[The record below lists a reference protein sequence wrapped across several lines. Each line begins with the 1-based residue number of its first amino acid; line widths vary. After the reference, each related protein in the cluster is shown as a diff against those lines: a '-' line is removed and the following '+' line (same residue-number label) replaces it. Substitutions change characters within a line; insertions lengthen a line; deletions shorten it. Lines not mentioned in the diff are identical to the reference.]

1 LEAFRTMQTPMTVRA
16 SALAN
21 EPRASVTARLFRL
34 ATVVGLHFALASWIW
49 HAQADARPAPAP
61 LQMHVQPI
69 EIRVLK
75 PQESAIAVVPAS
87 KPQVQPAKPLPRAS
101 AAPVVRRSSPAKQP
115 AVQTAAPAAAQ
126 APASVASTSQP
137 PTPATEAAAPAPA
150 PASFTAAR
158 FDAAYLQNPEPVF
171 PLLSRKLQEEGKVLL
186 LVQVSA
192 NGEPESVQVKQSS
205 GYFRLDDAALKA
217 VRKWRFAPA
226 RRGTEAIASSIT
238 VPLVFRLDS

>member
-1 LEAFRTMQTPMTVRA
+1 MNAPLTARA
-16 SALAN
+16 SAFGN
-21 EPRASVTARLFRL
+21 EAQASVTARLFRL
-34 ATVVGLHFALASWIW
+34 AMVVGLHFALATWIW

-61 LQMHVQPI
+61 LRTNVQPI
-69 EIRVLK
+69 EILVLK
-75 PQESAIAVVPAS
+75 PQESAKPVVPTPTPTP
-87 KPQVQPAKPLPRAS
+87 KPHMQPAKPHPRAS
-101 AAPVVRRSSPAKQP
+101 AAPVVHRSAPVKQP

-137 PTPATEAAAPAPA
+137 PAQVTEAAAPAPA
-150 PASFTAAR
+150 PAPFTAAR

-192 NGEPESVQVKQSS
+192 KGEAENIQVKQSS
-205 GYFRLDDAALKA
+205 GYFRLDEAAIKA

-226 RRGTEAIASSIT
+226 RRGTEAVASSIV